1 MGHDQQFHR
10 LPKELVLEYAK
21 AGAEECTKRGT
32 RYRFSASDSHRGGVI
47 RAAQK
52 KLETQKMSGEVAL

>member
-21 AGAEECTKRGT
+21 SGAEECTKRGT
-32 RYRFSASDSHRGGVI
+32 RYRFTSSDSHRGGVI
-47 RAAQK
+47 RAAMK
-52 KLETQKMSGEVAL
+52 KIKKESP